1 MKQIFASIE
10 IGDKLYVVYNDI
22 YMNTQIAEATV
33 TGVSNWQYP
42 VGGIY
47 GDVEIERLTKNINYE
62 FNGIRFSSNLE
73 HSLNRTYLRDV
84 PLHWVKYHKVMGDSF
99 VIVFTTYEEAKKW
112 AIKDLQKSIDR
123 TSEQIKEL
131 EHSIEKY
138 NKNLINIVNNEKLS

>member
-1 MKQIFASIE
+1 MKPIFASIE

-33 TGVSNWQYP
+33 TGFSNWIRHVDDRYYD
-42 VGGIY
+42 Y
-47 GDVEIERLTKNINYE
+47 GDIPQKSINYE
-62 FNGIRFSSNLE
+62 FNGIKFSSNLE

-84 PLHWVKYHKVMGDSF
+84 PLHWVKYSKIMGDRF
-99 VIVFTTYEEAKKW
+99 VIVFTTYEEAKEC
-112 AIKDLQKSIDR
+112 AIKDLQKSIYM

-138 NKNLINIVNNEKLS
+138 NKNIFNITNNEKPS

>member
-1 MKQIFASIE
+1 MKPIFASIE

-33 TGVSNWQYP
+33 TGFSNWIYH
-42 VGGIY
+42 IDDRYYDY
-47 GDVEIERLTKNINYE
+47 GDVPQKSINYE
-62 FNGIRFSSNLE
+62 FSGIKFSSNLE

-84 PLHWVKYHKVMGDSF
+84 PLHWVKYSKVMGDRF
-99 VIVFTTYEEAKKW
+99 VIVFTTYKEAKEW

-138 NKNLINIVNNEKLS
+138 NKNIFNITNNEKPS